1 MLLHKEIT
9 MKKEKYQIHLDVQV
23 EAKLAKKL
31 QLLIIVK

>member
-1 MLLHKEIT
+1 